1 MNVCRCDEIE
11 SILLSRCLSRG
22 RKRIR
27 TCRHTLIRDLQIFR
41 VSKWR
46 ACSAIRWID
55 LEAHSLALLE
65 REDRSRCP
73 RCSWMIDT
81 RNKVPNVHISIR
93 CNPKGNSIA
102 AVVPYGHLQ
111 YSPRAIV
118 LQGSSMYALA
128 RLSQW
133 HLHLYW
139 HGAQW
144 DLEQRRDA

>member
-1 MNVCRCDEIE
+1 MRREIE
-11 SILLSRCLSRG
+11 SMPLSRRLSRG
-22 RKRIR
+22 RERIR
-27 TCRHTLIRDLQIFR
+27 TCRRTLIRDLQIFR
-41 VSKWR
+41 VVKRR
-46 ACSAIRWID
+46 ACSAIRRID
-55 LEAHSLALLE
+55 SGAYTFGVA
-65 REDRSRCP
+65 RESRSRCS
-73 RCSWMIDT
+73 RCSWTIDT

-118 LQGSSMYALA
+118 LQGPSMYALA